1 MSCKITKKCTICD
14 RLSHFFS
21 LPVCL
26 CLSAWAAGEG
36 ATGKNGQKKQRSVSR
51 RTSET
56 NTFHENMTVSHIQNY
71 YVKKIFITA
80 KLQ

>member
-1 MSCKITKKCTICD
+1 MYYL
-14 RLSHFFS
+14 RQAVAFFF
-21 LPVCL
+21 L
-26 CLSAWAAGEG
+26 CLSAFSLSVWAAGEG